1 VRAPVLTRLTDMLAR
16 AGCVAADEEAAEL
29 LAAAGGDRS
38 TLLSLV
44 HRRLHG
50 EPLAW
55 VTGQASFGELVVTV
69 EPGTYVPRW
78 QSLELAGRATARLP
92 EGGRAIDLCTGS
104 GAIAASMQLRRR
116 SARIVGTDIEP
127 GAVACARTNGV
138 DARRGDLF
146 DPVPSEFE
154 GTTDVIVAVAPY
166 VPTSALR
173 YLPHD
178 ARSHEAPLHHD
189 GGPDGTD
196 VLQRVVAGA
205 PTFLR
210 PGGGLLLEL
219 GGEQAEVVGAQM
231 AAHGYGRIEVWAD
244 EDGDVR
250 GIEATL
256 LPH

>member
-1 VRAPVLTRLTDMLAR
+1 MLAR
-16 AGCVAADEEAAEL
+16 AGCVAAGEEAAEL
-29 LAAAGGDRS
+29 LAAAGGERS

-44 HRRLHG
+44 LRRLRG

-69 EPGTYVPRW
+69 APGTYVPRW
-78 QSLELAGRATARLP
+78 QSLELAARAASRLP
-92 EGGRAIDLCTGS
+92 EDGRAIDLCTGS
-104 GAIAASMQLRRR
+104 GAIAASVQLRRP
-116 SARIVGTDIEP
+116 SARIVATDIDA
-127 GAVACARTNGV
+127 GAVACARVNGV

-146 DPVPSEFE
+146 DPVPGEFE
-154 GTTDVIVAVAPY
+154 GTTDVVVAVVPY
-166 VPTSALR
+166 VPTAALR

-178 ARSHEAPLHHD
+178 ARSHEPSLHHD

-205 PTFLR
+205 PRFLR

-219 GGEQAEVVGAQM
+219 GGEQAEVVAAQM
-231 AAHGYGRIEVWAD
+231 AALGYGRIEVWAD

-256 LPH
+256 LPR